1 MRKLSAALNLFVLI
15 ILSVA
20 PLYAQKVVPVRT
32 AIMVRLNQTISSKN
46 ATLNEK
52 VKAAVAQDVV
62 IHGKI
67 LIPRGSPAAV
77 YVAETVPSSKPTP
90 SKLYLRLDA
99 ITVGGRAYPVSAYYA
114 GATKKSPEKRSEAT
128 ATGDAAGVGSG
139 IANAAATG
147 KEDVS
152 FVSATVLRFRL
163 KSGLKIH

>member
-1 MRKLSAALNLFVLI
+1 MRKLSAALNLLILI

-32 AIMVRLNQTISSKN
+32 AIMVRLNQNISSKN
-46 ATLNEK
+46 ATQNEK

-77 YVAETVPSSKPTP
+77 YVAETVPSGQPTP

-99 ITVGGRAYPVSAYYA
+99 VTVGGRAYPVSAYYA
-114 GATKKSPEKRSEAT
+114 GATRKSPKKHSEAT
-128 ATGDAAGVGSG
+128 AAGGAAGAGAG
-139 IANAAATG
+139 IAGAAATG

-163 KSGLKIH
+163 KSGLTIH

>member
-1 MRKLSAALNLFVLI
+1 MRKLSAALNLFFLI

-20 PLYAQKVVPVRT
+20 PLYAQKVVPART

-52 VKAAVAQDVV
+52 VKAAVVQDVV

-77 YVAETVPSSKPTP
+77 YVAETVPFGKPTP

-99 ITVGGRAYPVSAYYA
+99 VTVGGRAYPVSAYYA
-114 GATKKSPEKRSEAT
+114 GATKKSAKKRSEAV
-128 ATGDAAGVGSG
+128 AGSGAAGVGAG
-139 IANAAATG
+139 VAGAAATG